1 MRKALLLGFFA
12 SALTLSGAALAN
24 ENHSPSAHDF
34 SFEMADG
41 SKLDLGDYAGQTVL
55 VVNTA
60 SQCSFT
66 RQYGPLQALYEK
78 YQDRGFTVVAV
89 PSNDFGGQEPGTNS
103 QIVDYAQSKFS
114 VGFPITSKVK
124 IKGDGGDPFYQW
136 AQSEAGMMGKVRWN
150 FHKYLIGPDGQ
161 MAGWFSTFTEPDSIS
176 LARAIEKTLPPQMTT
191 IGSGS

>member
-1 MRKALLLGFFA
+1 MLGFFA